1 MQKLSELFTAVNA
14 PRPTSYYVQAIAE
27 EWDEYNQAAQ
37 FEGQLAMN
45 IEAIDITVRCVQLIK
60 ALGEVWDI
68 DALLRGAVV
77 KTILRQHNGKDKE
90 LEKIVLSKVLDIKE
104 VIPGDEQAAHV

>member
-1 MQKLSELFTAVNA
+1 MQKLSELYLAVNA
-14 PRPTSYYVQAIAE
+14 PRATNYYAE
-27 EWDEYNQAAQ
+27 AVTDEWNEYNEAAQ
-37 FEGQLAMN
+37 SGSQLDMN
-45 IEAIDITVRCVQLIK
+45 IEAIDIVVRCVQLIK

-90 LEKIVLSKVLDIKE
+90 LEKIVLAKVLDVKE
-104 VIPGDEQAAHV
+104 VIPGDVQLSK